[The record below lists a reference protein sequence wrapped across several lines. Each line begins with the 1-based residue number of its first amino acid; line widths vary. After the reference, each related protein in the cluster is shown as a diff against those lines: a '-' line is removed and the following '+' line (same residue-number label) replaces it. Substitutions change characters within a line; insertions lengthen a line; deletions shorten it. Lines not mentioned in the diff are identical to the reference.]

1 MDFSKR
7 DLKLD
12 DEVFIDSI
20 SKRIVYILF
29 PLVKYRC
36 IGRIIPDDTKR
47 ARVCENHKMSL
58 ECPERRNIDIV
69 WANFGRLKGAHI
81 CGDGF
86 FGVFSWN
93 QACQHQVASKAIAK
107 QYCQD
112 KEHCLLDA
120 TVAKFGDACWG
131 TKKYLEVGKE
141 IFDFEFQKVEEQT
154 DMLSPTLY
162 QKKIS
167 KR

>member
-1 MDFSKR
+1 
-7 DLKLD
+7 
-12 DEVFIDSI
+12 
-20 SKRIVYILF
+20 
-29 PLVKYRC
+29 
-36 IGRIIPDDTKR
+36 
-47 ARVCENHKMSL
+47 MSL
-58 ECPERRNIDIV
+58 ECPERRNIDVV

-86 FGVFSWN
+86 FGIFSWN

-141 IFDFEFQKVEEQT
+141 IFDFEFEKVKEQT
-154 DMLSPTLY
+154 DMLSATLY

>member
-1 MDFSKR
+1 MEEQTAPCVSGDWIGRLLGYGMSTAAQLIHWLL
-7 DLKLD
+7 LKMNVKPCPNASCMPTTQNT
-12 DEVFIDSI
+12 ETRASERRNI
-20 SKRIVYILF
+20 S
-29 PLVKYRC
+29 RC

-86 FGVFSWN
+86 FGIFSWN

-112 KEHCLLDA
+112 KEH
-120 TVAKFGDACWG
+120 
-131 TKKYLEVGKE
+131 
-141 IFDFEFQKVEEQT
+141 
-154 DMLSPTLY
+154 
-162 QKKIS
+162 
-167 KR
+167 